1 MSTYKITMRCP
12 MKKIDLNDSGL
23 SYSEALIHIKAYIKK
38 NPAPHYFIED
48 EKSGEE
54 FEIGREEVME

>member
-1 MSTYKITMRCP
+1 

-23 SYSEALIHIKAYIKK
+23 SNSEALIHIKAYIKK

-54 FEIGREEVME
+54 FEIGREEVGL